1 MAKYDIIDIDKFVE
15 TTRTLVYHQFG
26 GAEELPKQI
35 ENLIDSL
42 SPEELQEMNSCL
54 GQSEAENILQKF
66 VKKQR
71 NKNTKEIRITISD
84 DDYMLFIEELN
95 TRMIG
100 NMLAKLASQGVLET
114 AFDEELNDFVFWA
127 PDKNEKN

>member
-1 MAKYDIIDIDKFVE
+1 MARYDIIDVDKFVE

-26 GAEELPKQI
+26 GTEELPKKI
-35 ENLIDSL
+35 DNLIDSL
-42 SPEELQEMNSCL
+42 TKEELQEMNSCL
-54 GQSEAENILQKF
+54 AQSEAETILQKF

>member
-1 MAKYDIIDIDKFVE
+1 MAKYDIIDMDKFVE
-15 TTRTLVYHQFG
+15 ATRTLVYHQFG
-26 GAEELPKQI
+26 GTGELPKQI
-35 ENLIDSL
+35 DNLIDSL
-42 SPEELQEMNSCL
+42 TKEELQEMNSCL
-54 GQSEAENILQKF
+54 GQSEAANILQKF

-84 DDYMLFIEELN
+84 DDYMLFVEELN

-100 NMLAKLASQGVLET
+100 NMLAKLASKGVLET
-114 AFDEELNDFVFWA
+114 AFDEALNDFVFWA